1 MVLGAADTSTC
12 KGQAM
17 SMCGEIE
24 NTEREIVAAEK
35 HLDNLKKRLFDL
47 QGSAQLVRVPT
58 AEERV
63 RLNEK

>member
-1 MVLGAADTSTC
+1 
-12 KGQAM
+12 M

-47 QGSAQLVRVPT
+47 QGSAQLVRGST